1 MKAKLPNCIA
11 PIPSEKLS
19 PKTPMPE
26 ITALVAVVGIV
37 FLLSA
42 SAYGVLE
49 VLAVWAWQR
58 RRRMGDKRR
67 PPPVSLLKPLCG
79 PEPSLYEN
87 LRTFCRQ
94 NFPEYQI
101 IFGVQDGHDPA
112 LAVVRRLQQEFPSLA
127 IDVVVN
133 SRQHGSNCKV
143 SNLINMVAHARHDV
157 LVMADSDAFVC
168 PEYLGIVTAPLRDE
182 SVGLVTCLY
191 RAVPTRVI
199 FSRLGA
205 MYINEWYMPSV
216 LLAWLFGH
224 QGYVSGQ
231 TLCIRRETLDAIGGL
246 ERIAN
251 HLADDHQ
258 LGERVHALGKRVVL
272 SHYVPSAECHEPSFA
287 SLIGH
292 EVRWMRTLHVLQP
305 RCFLFLFFS
314 FSLPLALVGLMLAGT
329 VQLLAPLAW
338 ALFAATTCTR
348 LALHFAHRVHGRR
361 LVVADLWLLPL
372 RDLLLCWVWCKSLL
386 TSRVI
391 WRGNE
396 FDVDAEG
403 VMHRLS

>member
-1 MKAKLPNCIA
+1 MPDIA
-11 PIPSEKLS
+11 
-19 PKTPMPE
+19 
-26 ITALVAVVGIV
+26 ALVTVIGLV

-42 SAYGVLE
+42 SVYGVLA
-49 VLAVWAWQR
+49 VIAVWAWRR
-58 RRRMGDKRR
+58 RRRMGGDRQPR
-67 PPPVSLLKPLCG
+67 AISLLKPLCG

-87 LRTFCRQ
+87 LRTFCLQ
-94 NFPEYQI
+94 KFPDYQI
-101 IFGVQDGHDPA
+101 VFGLQDESDPA
-112 LAVVRRLQQEFPSLA
+112 LAVVRRLQREFPALS

-143 SNLINMVAHARHDV
+143 SNLINMVARARHDV

-168 PEYLGIVTAPLRDE
+168 PEYLGVVTAPLRDE

-191 RAVPTRVI
+191 RAVPSRPI

-216 LLAWLFGH
+216 LLAWLFGY

-231 TLCIRRETLDAIGGL
+231 TLCIRRETLDAIGGF
-246 ERIAN
+246 ERIVN

-258 LGERVHALGKRVVL
+258 LGERVQALGKRLVL
-272 SHYVPSAECHEPSFA
+272 SHYVPGAECHEPSFE
-287 SLIGH
+287 SLIRH

-314 FSLPLALVGLMLAGT
+314 FGIPLALLGLVLSSG
-329 VQLLAPLAW
+329 VRSLAPLAW
-338 ALFAATTCTR
+338 TLFAVVVCAR
-348 LALHFAHRVHGRR
+348 LALHFSQRAREHRPT
-361 LVVADLWLLPL
+361 LADLWLVPL
-372 RDLLLCWVWCKSLL
+372 RDLLLCWVWCKSLF
-386 TSRVI
+386 TSRVT

-396 FDVDAEG
+396 FDVDAQG